1 VGVLGHTTALIRVE
15 ENVVYEERGG
25 YERLVV
31 GRGYLD
37 GTALRREG
45 VHCPKTLING
55 TKVNVDTNLVVLE
68 SNEGKCETRVL
79 AEPELERNVESG
91 LGEGIARGANLA
103 RSVRLTRTIDVGE
116 GRVRKVS
123 ELGGIA
129 NHRVVSLLLSSG
141 HGELVPDVH
150 PVAVVAID
158 ALTTNL
164 NLYLGNEL
172 LTWEIQPTG
181 KDTLIIGLFEILS
194 NLRESDLKNGVVG
207 KVAVT

>member
-45 VHCPKTLING
+45 VHCPKTFING
-55 TKVNVDTNLVVLE
+55 TKINVDTNLVILE
-68 SNEGKCETRVL
+68 GNKGKGETRVFT
-79 AEPELERNVESG
+79 EPELERNVESG
-91 LGEGIARGANLA
+91 FREGIARGANLA

-116 GRVRKVS
+116 GRVREVR

-129 NHRVVSLLLSSG
+129 NHRVVALLLSSG

-150 PVAVVAID
+150 PVSVVAVD

-172 LTWEIQPTG
+172 LTWEIQPTCVNP
-181 KDTLIIGLFEILS
+181 IAVIEVLS
-194 NLRESDLKNGVVG
+194 DLRESDLKNGVIG
-207 KVAVT
+207 KIAVT